1 MSDKKMLNTIYSYL
15 VLYKNGFTINDILDN
30 REIFIRLCEEL
41 VKESKSNCDVN
52 IKFVI
57 VGKECFEIKTS
68 ANSVNF
74 QVELNDINFD
84 LLTQLLFGQI
94 KCSDFLYKN
103 SKLINNQQVF
113 GDIEKTSKE
122 ALVSWEK
129 FIERIGYKEGDFFVS
144 DETYTA
150 RKMIDDENIL
160 WCYNK
165 SCTGKTF
172 LGIYTL
178 TYCNYSKYVY
188 NPAVE
193 NTCDINFLK
202 LLIEYGMDCALLI
215 DDLQCD
221 VEFAKILLDFI
232 SIHKLDIKSRNI
244 HIFLIS
250 WSSLVQ
256 ASDFVRYKEELP
268 TIETKPKKFINMM
281 KDKLNNQKLLEI
293 CEDNLALISA
303 ALRLERKKTR
313 IGNNNNNAAELF
325 RCFVQT
331 TDEEQLKLIHILAVL
346 GTYEFETP
354 LLFIKYFGTL
364 RLKDVITAKVIGN
377 SIFLAHRT
385 ISNFIARYIEN
396 ECLITVYERKEIIKR
411 YINYI
416 DNRKK
421 WKALI
426 HLIGENNQSDVLSVS
441 PLWNLMYEFQSNL
454 KRQTSID
461 PSWENTPSSMYF
473 VISTANMLGVVDEY
487 RDVIEALCANFTLNE
502 KQVIVKYDDL
512 QTTFDFIKIKERMI
526 EEDEENASKDYESG
540 KSINLETIHKN
551 WLYGLMIGLKN
562 VLIDFGHKD
571 LIDRIEIELIESQ
584 EPEGYWYPKRV
595 PWVTARILIGLT
607 EAGYTIK
614 DNFIKKGVEYLISSI
629 KDEKWEA
636 HTGGWNNVF
645 ETSSLCLEAL
655 IKCGVDCENGLVN
668 DVVNYLLRNS
678 QMWMLENNE
687 IDGTTTACSLLK
699 IIGIQDSLLTYIN
712 ELAKRNIHNIVDMT
726 RELDYDNVQ
735 SCKITQIA
743 YYVIELCWYILEK
756 DIPNL
761 LDDFIARSELE
772 MEVGK
777 MNNVQIFISYSEDSP
792 YHIKKIEK
800 IVDHLENEGYIVY
813 FYAKAPLGTNNMEFM
828 QKINKCDATIVIG
841 TKKYKEKSTEIRA
854 GGAFFEACVLSR
866 EFMNSNYE
874 KIIPIAFDEFN
885 ESFPEPFAINKG
897 MRAKR
902 VDQRFLKNLS
912 TELKNKF

>member
-1 MSDKKMLNTIYSYL
+1 MNDKKILDTIYPYL
-15 VLYKNGFTINDILDN
+15 VFYKNGFTINDILDN
-30 REIFIRLCEEL
+30 REIFLTLCDEL
-41 VKESKSNCDVN
+41 VKERKSNCDVN

-57 VGKECFEIKTS
+57 AGKECFEIKTS
-68 ANSVNF
+68 ANHVDF
-74 QVELNDINFD
+74 QIELKETDFD

-103 SKLINNQQVF
+103 SRLINNEEDF
-113 GDIEKTSKE
+113 LNIEKTSKE
-122 ALVSWEK
+122 ALASWEK
-129 FIERIGYKEGDFFVS
+129 FIERIGYKEDDFFVS
-144 DETYTA
+144 DETYVA
-150 RKMIDDENIL
+150 RKMIDEENIL

-188 NPAVE
+188 NPSVE

-202 LLIEYGMDCALLI
+202 LLVEYGLDCALLI

-221 VEFAKILLDFI
+221 VEFAKKLLEFI
-232 SIHKLDIKSRNI
+232 CMHKLDIKNRNI

-256 ASDFVRYKEELP
+256 ASDFMCYKEALS

-281 KDKLNNQKLLEI
+281 KDKLNNQELVEI

-303 ALRLERKKTR
+303 ALRLERKRTR
-313 IGNNNNNAAELF
+313 IDNNKAELF

-354 LLFIKYFGTL
+354 LMFIKHFGTL
-364 RLKDVITAKVIGN
+364 RLQEVIPAKVIGS

-396 ECLITVYERKEIIKR
+396 ECLVVVYERKEIIKR

-441 PLWNLMYEFQSNL
+441 PLWNLMYEFQNNL

-461 PSWENTPSSMYF
+461 PSWKNTPSSMYF
-473 VISTANMLGVVDEY
+473 VISTAKMLGVVEEY
-487 RDVIEALCANFTLNE
+487 RNVIEALCANFILDQN
-502 KQVIVKYDDL
+502 QVVIKYDDL

-526 EEDEENASKDYESG
+526 EEDEENEAKDYESG
-540 KSINLETIHKN
+540 KSIDLEMIHKN
-551 WLYGLMIGLKN
+551 WLYGLMMGLKN

-571 LIDRIEIELIESQ
+571 LINRIEIELLQNQES
-584 EPEGYWYPKRV
+584 GGFWYPKRV
-595 PWVTARILIGLT
+595 LWVTARILIGLT

-614 DNFIKKGVEYLISSI
+614 DDFIKKGVEYLISSI

-687 IDGTTTACSLLK
+687 IDGATTACSLLK
-699 IIGIQDSLLTYIN
+699 IIGIQDSLLSYVN

-726 RELDYDNVQ
+726 RKLDYENVQ
-735 SCKITQIA
+735 SCKTTQIA

-756 DIPNL
+756 DIANL
-761 LDDFIARSELE
+761 LDDFIVRSELE
-772 MEVGK
+772 MDGGK
-777 MNNVQIFISYSEDSP
+777 MNNIQIFISYSEDSP

-800 IVDHLENEGYIVY
+800 IVDYLEKEGYIVY

-841 TKKYKEKSTEIRA
+841 TKKYKEKSTGIRA
-854 GGAFFEACVLSR
+854 GGVFFEACVLSR

-874 KIIPIAFDEFN
+874 KIIPIAFDEFS
-885 ESFPEPFAINKG
+885 ESFPEPFAVNKG
-897 MRAKR
+897 MRVKR
-902 VDQRFLKNLS
+902 VDQRFLKNLAA
-912 TELKNKF
+912 ELKNKF

>member
-1 MSDKKMLNTIYSYL
+1 MNDKKMLNTIYPYL
-15 VLYKNGFTINDILDN
+15 VLYKKGFTINDIYNN
-30 REIFIRLCEEL
+30 REVFANLCDEL
-41 VKESKSNCDVN
+41 VKESKGNCDLN

-57 VGKECFEIKTS
+57 DGKECFEIKTL
-68 ANSVNF
+68 ANDICF
-74 QVELNDINFD
+74 QVELTDIDID
-84 LLTQLLFGQI
+84 LLTKLLFGQI
-94 KCSDFLYKN
+94 RCSDFLYKN

-113 GDIEKTSKE
+113 GNVEKIRKD
-122 ALVSWEK
+122 ALLSWK
-129 FIERIGYKEGDFFVS
+129 RFIERIGYKEDDFFIS

-150 RKMIDDENIL
+150 RKIIDEENIL

-178 TYCNYSKYVY
+178 TYCNYSKFVY
-188 NPAVE
+188 NPSVE

-202 LLIEYGMDCALLI
+202 ILVEYGVNCALLI

-221 VEFAKILLDFI
+221 VEFAKTLLEFMAN
-232 SIHKLDIKSRNI
+232 HKSGIKSRNL
-244 HIFLIS
+244 HIFAIS

-256 ASDFVRYKEELP
+256 SVDFLQYKKVVP
-268 TIETKPKKFINMM
+268 TIETKPQKFINMM
-281 KDKLNNQKLLEI
+281 RNRLNNQELLSI

-303 ALRLERKKTR
+303 ALRLERKHNCDIR
-313 IGNNNNNAAELF
+313 NNAAELF

-331 TDEEQLKLIHILAVL
+331 TDEEQLKLIHIMAVL

-354 LLFIKYFGTL
+354 RQFIKNYGTL
-364 RLKDVITAKVIGN
+364 YLKEVITAKSDGN
-377 SIFLAHRT
+377 SISLAHRT

-396 ECLITVYERKEIIKR
+396 NCSVTVYDRKEIIKR

-441 PLWNLMYEFQSNL
+441 PIWNLMYEFQSNL

-473 VISTANMLGVVDEY
+473 VISTAKMLGVVEEY
-487 RDVIEALCANFTLNE
+487 KEVIEALCSNFVLNE
-502 KQVIVKYDDL
+502 KQVVIKYDDL
-512 QTTFDFIKIKERMI
+512 QTTFDFMKIKERMI
-526 EEDEENASKDYESG
+526 KEDEENIFMDYECG
-540 KSINLETIHKN
+540 KSIDLKEIHKN
-551 WLYGLMIGLKN
+551 WLYGLMIGLKS
-562 VLIDFGHKD
+562 VLIDFGYKD
-571 LIDRIEIELIESQ
+571 LIDRIEVELIENQ
-584 EPEGYWYPKRV
+584 KEEGYWYPKRV
-595 PWVTARILIGLT
+595 PWVTARILIGLA

-614 DNFIKKGVEYLISSI
+614 DSFIRRGTDYLVSTI

-636 HTGGWNNVF
+636 HTGGWNNAF

-655 IKCGVDCENGLVN
+655 IKCGVDCEKGLIN

-678 QMWMLENNE
+678 KMWMIENNE
-687 IDGTTTACSLLK
+687 IDGATTACALLK
-699 IIGIQDSLLTYIN
+699 IHGIQKSLLDYIN
-712 ELAKRNIHNIVDMT
+712 DLAKRNIHNIVGEMS
-726 RELDYDNVQ
+726 ELDYNNMQ
-735 SCKITQIA
+735 SCKTTQIA

-761 LDDFIARSELE
+761 LDDFIVRSELE
-772 MEVGK
+772 MEVRK
-777 MNNVQIFISYSEDSP
+777 MNNIQIFISYSEDSP
-792 YHIKKIEK
+792 YHIKKIER
-800 IVDHLENEGYIVY
+800 IVNYLEKEGYVVY

-828 QKINKCDATIVIG
+828 QKIYKCDATIVIG

-866 EFMNSNYE
+866 EFMNNNYE

-897 MRAKR
+897 MRVKR
-902 VDQRFLKNLS
+902 VDQRFLNNLS
-912 TELKNKF
+912 KELKNKF